1 MSFIFQTFHH
11 FHGFSLVLFP
21 ISCRVI
27 FQKKKKNPQEGPKT
41 KPKMSVLKGY
51 MMILLYASGLQ
62 THFVWL
68 VLKAE

>member
-1 MSFIFQTFHH
+1 MAFPLCSFSYPAESSFK
-11 FHGFSLVLFP
+11 
-21 ISCRVI
+21 
-27 FQKKKKNPQEGPKT
+27 KKKKNPQEGPKT

>member
-1 MSFIFQTFHH
+1 MAFPLCSFPYPAESSF
-11 FHGFSLVLFP
+11 
-21 ISCRVI
+21 
-27 FQKKKKNPQEGPKT
+27 KKKKNPQEGPKT